1 MVVVG
6 GEGCDSC
13 VGYWWW
19 VVVKVVEVVLSVGGR
34 GGRRL

>member
-1 MVVVG
+1 MVVVVG
-6 GEGCDSC
+6 GEDCGSC

-19 VVVKVVEVVLSVGGR
+19 VVVKVVLSVGGR